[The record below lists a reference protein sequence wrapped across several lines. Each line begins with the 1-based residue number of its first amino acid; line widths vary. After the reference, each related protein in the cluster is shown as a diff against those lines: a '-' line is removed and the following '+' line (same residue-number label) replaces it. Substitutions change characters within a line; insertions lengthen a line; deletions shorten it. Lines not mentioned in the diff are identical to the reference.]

1 MPDHAGDGR
10 RLQREPWLFACLGD
24 DRPRVSP
31 LDDWNEPSGSGDSG
45 FAEAYAELR
54 ALAGAH
60 FRRQPGAHTL
70 QPTALVN
77 EVYLRLAGS
86 GGAAP
91 TDRGHLLA
99 LASRAMRQV
108 LIDHARRKKADKRGG
123 DDPRRRVTLSGIDAD
138 AAEWDVL
145 ELHEAI
151 ERLEELDARQA
162 RIVELRFFGGLT
174 VGQVAEL
181 LEVSERTV
189 YLDWQMARSWLWAEL
204 GGGTP

>member
-1 MPDHAGDGR
+1 MEDSNGPT
-10 RLQREPWLFACLGD
+10 
-24 DRPRVSP
+24 
-31 LDDWNEPSGSGDSG
+31 GSGDSG

-60 FRRQPGAHTL
+60 FQRQPGAHTL

-86 GGAAP
+86 RGRTP

-123 DDPRRRVTLSGIDAD
+123 DGRLRVTLSGIDSNAG
-138 AAEWDVL
+138 EWDVM

-151 ERLEELDARQA
+151 ERLEQLDARQA

-174 VGQVAEL
+174 IERVAEL

-204 GGGTP
+204 GGEAP

>member
-1 MPDHAGDGR
+1 M
-10 RLQREPWLFACLGD
+10 D
-24 DRPRVSP
+24 DRNGPSES
-31 LDDWNEPSGSGDSG
+31 NEAG

-60 FRRQPGAHTL
+60 FQRQPGAHTL

-86 GGAAP
+86 NEGAP
-91 TDRGHLLA
+91 SDRGHLLA

-108 LIDHARRKKADKRGG
+108 LIDHARKKGADKRGG
-123 DDPRRRVTLSGIDAD
+123 GDARLRVTLSGIDSD
-138 AAEWDVL
+138 AGGWDVL

-151 ERLEELDARQA
+151 ERLEHLDPRQA
-162 RIVELRFFGGLT
+162 RIVELRFFGGLA
-174 VGQVAEL
+174 VEQVAEL
-181 LEVSERTV
+181 LDVSERTV

-204 GGGTP
+204 GGENP